1 MDRLTYRSG
10 DNIYLKGGL
19 DGKWQSAGGYDIIKK
34 ATEKLAMYEDQE
46 ETCSLSSDQVKY
58 IMAEADH
65 LRVAVTK
72 FESLMDKLRVG
83 VMGEGYFADDE
94 VLIDDIIHK
103 YGKKRKSIFAR
114 FGKKDD
120 VSEG

>member
-1 MDRLTYRSG
+1 
-10 DNIYLKGGL
+10 
-19 DGKWQSAGGYDIIKK
+19 
-34 ATEKLAMYEDQE
+34 MYEDQE

-83 VMGEGYFADDE
+83 MMGEGYFADDE
-94 VLIDDIIHK
+94 QLIDDIVHK
-103 YGKKRKSIFAR
+103 YGKEKKGIFSR
-114 FGKKDD
+114 FRRTDKKN
-120 VSEG
+120 